1 MNAKLFNTN
10 LKSLPLL
17 ILLGCWFVL
26 FVFGKCEKDEDPNN
40 DDDDMVMVDD
50 STDTVIFDDTLRF
63 ANFNA
68 SMFRNSE
75 GSLINELSGNDS
87 GKTQKVAEII
97 QRTRPDVLALMEFDY
112 DVANEALNLFQLN
125 YLQESQN
132 GADTIQYQ
140 YSYAVASNT
149 GVLAEIDIDGNGTV
163 SLPNDAYGFGN
174 FPGQYAF
181 AILSKYPLDLD
192 NIRSFREF
200 LWKDMP
206 NALLP
211 EKANG
216 ESYYSEEALS
226 VFRLSSKNH
235 VDIPVKL
242 PNDETVHVLLSHPTP
257 PVFDGAEDRNGKRNH
272 DEIRLFADYISNAAY
287 IVDDNNTSGGLNNDD
302 YFVVMGDLNA
312 DPVDGDSYDGA
323 INQLLEHPNVN
334 ADVALGSLIPSS
346 EGGAEH
352 NQGAGDTADPTYD
365 TSFFGLRTDYVLPS
379 KNFQVIETG
388 VFWPNTA
395 DNLSYLV
402 ANEASSDHVLVWVDV
417 KF

>member
-1 MNAKLFNTN
+1 MNAKLFNTK

-17 ILLGCWFVL
+17 IFLGCWFAL
-26 FVFGKCEKDEDPNN
+26 FVFGKCEKDDNP
-40 DDDDMVMVDD
+40 DDGDDMMMVED
-50 STDTVIFDDTLRF
+50 SIDAVTFEDTLRF

-68 SMFRNSE
+68 SMFRSTE
-75 GSLINELSGNDS
+75 GSLINELSGNSS

-125 YLQESQN
+125 YLQVSQN

-140 YSYAVASNT
+140 YSYAVVSNT
-149 GVLAEIDIDGNGTV
+149 GVLAEVDIDGNGTV

-192 NIRSFREF
+192 NIRSFQEF

-206 NALLP
+206 DALLP

-216 ESYYSEEALS
+216 ESYYSEAVLD
-226 VFRLSSKNH
+226 VFRLSSKSH

-242 PNDETVHVLLSHPTP
+242 PNDKTVHVLLSHPTP

-272 DEIRLFADYISNAAY
+272 DEIRLFADYISDAEY
-287 IVDDNNTSGGLNNDD
+287 LVDDNGVSGGLKSDD
-302 YFVVMGDLNA
+302 YFVIMGDLNA
-312 DPVDGDSYDGA
+312 DPVDGDSYNSA
-323 INQLLEHPNVN
+323 VNQLLTHPNVN
-334 ADVALGSLIPSS
+334 AEVALGSMIPSS

-352 NQGAGDTADPTYD
+352 NQGAGDMSDPAYD
-365 TSFFGLRTDYVLPS
+365 TSFFGLRTDYALPS
-379 KNFQVIETG
+379 KNFNVVDSG

-395 DNLSYLV
+395 DSLSYLV